1 MNFAHLLAVD
11 SASDKMVKVRVVG
24 DELEIATLRRLE
36 AEERAVSRRR
46 AKLHDRLALFPS
58 TDAERQERALSQ
70 RRRELHAEIDR
81 LRRRA
86 RDARRPARLRRVVD
100 ALTVEVLPGMDERR
114 QRLLRL
120 WLIAGVLALLDL
132 WVKHVVPTPAWAVHH
147 RSASWAIGSTAL
159 LVAVVPLTRLPSATV
174 TIGAA
179 FLSGGVLGNLISG
192 ARDHLAVPNPFLIV
206 TPGGGIAF
214 NLADTFIVA
223 GNLILMVALCTFV
236 VRNRERLHGPLAF
249 AHAMRA
255 RGRP

>member
-1 MNFAHLLAVD
+1 M
-11 SASDKMVKVRVVG
+11 VG
-24 DELEIATLRRLE
+24 DDQVIAALRRLE
-36 AEERAVSRRR
+36 AEERAVSLRR
-46 AKLHDRLALFPS
+46 AKLHDRLALYPS
-58 TDAERQERALSQ
+58 PGAERQERILSE

-81 LRRRA
+81 LRDRVKA
-86 RDARRPARLRRVVD
+86 PARPARLRRMVD
-100 ALTVEVLPGMDERR
+100 ALAFEVLPGVADRH

-120 WLIAGVLALLDL
+120 WLLAGVLALVDL
-132 WVKHVVPTPAWAVHH
+132 WVKHAVPTPAWAVHH

-159 LVAVVPLTRLPSATV
+159 LIAVVPLTRLPSTTV
-174 TIGAA
+174 TVGAA

-214 NLADTFIVA
+214 NLADTFIVV
-223 GNLILMVALCTFV
+223 GNLILMVALSTFV

-249 AHAMRA
+249 AHALRE